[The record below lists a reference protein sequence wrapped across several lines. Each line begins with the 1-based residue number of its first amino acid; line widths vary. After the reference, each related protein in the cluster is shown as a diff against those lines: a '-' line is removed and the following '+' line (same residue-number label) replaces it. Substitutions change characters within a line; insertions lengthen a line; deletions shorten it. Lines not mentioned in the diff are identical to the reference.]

1 MIEASRKSAAMT
13 AATCLKPSRRGT
25 AGGMRRTESRAG
37 TLWTARGAGA
47 ARGAGGA
54 RPVVYEPVHATHEHR
69 FRPQT
74 PGSLTLRQF
83 VESLR
88 RWTPQMRQIAQ
99 IALTRTE
106 AERTRY
112 LQQFHAGHH
121 DRSGGPLDSF
131 VRWAYSDPR
140 IDAVP
145 ALLADLDRP
154 ESDFVGAL
162 EHEADVLVAM
172 RGEGKTPAQRVR
184 DFLALLGIEGSEQV
198 RAGLAGLMQP
208 GTPEPVVV
216 ATLRLMRRRWLER
229 YGDDPFFAED

>member
-1 MIEASRKSAAMT
+1 
-13 AATCLKPSRRGT
+13 
-25 AGGMRRTESRAG
+25 
-37 TLWTARGAGA
+37 
-47 ARGAGGA
+47 
-54 RPVVYEPVHATHEHR
+54 
-69 FRPQT
+69 
-74 PGSLTLRQF
+74 
-83 VESLR
+83 
-88 RWTPQMRQIAQ
+88 MRQIAQ

-106 AERTRY
+106 AERGRY

-121 DRSGGPLDSF
+121 ERSSGALDSF

-140 IDAVP
+140 LDAIP

-154 ESDFVGAL
+154 ESDLAGAL
-162 EHEADVLVAM
+162 AHEADVLVAM

-198 RAGLAGLMQP
+198 RAGLAGLMPP

>member
-1 MIEASRKSAAMT
+1 M
-13 AATCLKPSRRGT
+13 
-25 AGGMRRTESRAG
+25 
-37 TLWTARGAGA
+37 
-47 ARGAGGA
+47 
-54 RPVVYEPVHATHEHR
+54 HATHEHR

-88 RWTPQMRQIAQ
+88 QWTPEMRQIAQ

-121 DRSGGPLDSF
+121 DRSGGTLDSF

-154 ESDFVGAL
+154 ETDFAGAL
-162 EHEADVLVAM
+162 EHEADVLVAT
-172 RGEGKTPAQRVR
+172 RGESKTSAQRVR
-184 DFLALLGIEGSEQV
+184 DYLALLGIEGSEQV
-198 RAGLAGLMQP
+198 RAGLAGLMPP